1 MPAQNLTPKMV
12 RQGIQ
17 HYAVGKDQAT
27 ASRTRKDEDNVEVDR
42 IHTEGTS
49 QKHHTTS
56 TYMEPPREEKKGKAE
71 KEI

>member
-27 ASRTRKDEDNVEVDR
+27 ASRTRNDEDNVEVDR
-42 IHTEGTS
+42 MHTELVVIWGS
-49 QKHHTTS
+49 IIRCKVYAFVS
-56 TYMEPPREEKKGKAE
+56 CNVN
-71 KEI
+71 